1 MVLVNVAGGGADPL
15 GMRMVGKNDVMEH
28 ILGVVMAQQ
37 FSVKKRLK
45 KFGDEGAE
53 VVTKELLQ
61 LHDMQTW
68 KPRGAKQLTKK

>member
-37 FSVKKRLK
+37 FSVKKGLK
-45 KFGDEGAE
+45 KFGNEGAE
-53 VVTKELLQ
+53 AVTKELL
-61 LHDMQTW
+61 
-68 KPRGAKQLTKK
+68 